1 MNMEVQIAQMF
12 SERKTHLAYFTE
24 DILGIP
30 SMETYAFYFF
40 AKETNQAGAYP
51 TFMLQSK

>member
-12 SERKTHLAYFTE
+12 CKRKTHLAYFTG
-24 DILGIP
+24 DILGIL
-30 SMETYAFYFF
+30 SIKSYAFYFF
-40 AKETNQAGAYP
+40 AKEASLAGAYP